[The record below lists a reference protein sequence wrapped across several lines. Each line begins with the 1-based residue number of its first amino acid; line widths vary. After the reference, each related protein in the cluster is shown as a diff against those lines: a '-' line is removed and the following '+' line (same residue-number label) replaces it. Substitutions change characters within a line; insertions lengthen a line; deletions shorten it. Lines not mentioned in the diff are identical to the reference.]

1 MNHCEDIQDRPAI
14 NDADVETSP
23 PDRPKPSVDPAPAP
37 SRAPEAFAEKTYEDN
52 GGQLQKLLAAFGTS
66 RKSQKA
72 KATAAKPATAL
83 KRPAGAEAIV
93 VKSSTALKRPSGEKE
108 QDSPA
113 LKRRAAEEQDF
124 TYHIRFEASRSQ
136 FLCCFVRGVPEGCT
150 KFKVFKFGKGAQF
163 RTKEDARIA
172 AEGHGKKHMRKS
184 GSR

>member
-37 SRAPEAFAEKTYEDN
+37 SKAPEAFVEETSEEN

-72 KATAAKPATAL
+72 KATAAKPAKSSTAL
-83 KRPAGAEAIV
+83 KRPAGA
-93 VKSSTALKRPSGEKE
+93 KE
-108 QDSPA
+108 EDSPA

-172 AEGHGKKHMRKS
+172 AEGHGKKHTRKS